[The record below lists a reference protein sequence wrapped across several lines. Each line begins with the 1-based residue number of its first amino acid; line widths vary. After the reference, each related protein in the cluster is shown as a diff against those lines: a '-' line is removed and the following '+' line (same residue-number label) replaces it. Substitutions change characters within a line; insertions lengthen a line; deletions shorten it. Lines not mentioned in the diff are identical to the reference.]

1 MGLAVRVVQ
10 TLENV
15 MKLFSSLLLVVLL
28 TPIAVAA
35 QTSPD
40 AVEIQKLLNQFL
52 AATADPAMHERFWAD
67 DLIYTRS
74 AGRRVSKADVL
85 RDVRS
90 APAPKPGD
98 PKTVFTS
105 EDVRIQ
111 QYGDTAVVAFQL
123 VGTTQTEFGQNVS
136 RNLNSGTFVKREG
149 KWQVVNWQ
157 STRMAK
163 TEEDSRKEVAASEAA
178 LFRALLEADTKR
190 LTSLIDQS
198 FVWTHGDGKPA
209 TRQQLIAALTEG
221 RLKYSKIENAKVT
234 YSISG
239 ETAIVRGEST
249 RQRSA
254 IPDKPGQAD
263 ATPITTFFTLTFVS
277 QGGPWRA
284 VAMHTSQN

>member
-1 MGLAVRVVQ
+1 
-10 TLENV
+10 
-15 MKLFSSLLLVVLL
+15 MKRLSHLLFFVLL
-28 TPIAVAA
+28 TPVALIA
-35 QTSPD
+35 QNTPD

-52 AATADPAMHERFWAD
+52 AATTDPAMHERFWAD

-98 PKTVFTS
+98 PRTVFTA
-105 EDVRIQ
+105 EDVRLQ
-111 QYGDTAVVAFQL
+111 QYGDTAIVAFQL
-123 VGTTQTEFGQNVS
+123 VGTTQTEYGQNIT
-136 RNLNSGTFVKREG
+136 RNLNSGTFVKRDG
-149 KWQVVNWQ
+149 RWQVVNWQ

-163 TEEDSRKEVAASEAA
+163 SEEDSKREVAASEAA

-190 LTSLIDQS
+190 LATLIDQS
-198 FVWTHGDGKPA
+198 FVWTHGDGRPA
-209 TRQQLIAALTEG
+209 SRQQLLIALSEG

-234 YSISG
+234 YSIAG

-249 RQRSA
+249 RQRSS
-254 IPDKPGQAD
+254 IPDKPGPGD

>member
-1 MGLAVRVVQ
+1 
-10 TLENV
+10 
-15 MKLFSSLLLVVLL
+15 MKLFSYLLLVMLL
-28 TPIAVAA
+28 MPIGVAA
-35 QTSPD
+35 QTTPD

-52 AATADPAMHERFWAD
+52 AATTDPAMHERFWAD

-74 AGRRVSKADVL
+74 AGRRVSKSDVL

-98 PKTVFTS
+98 PKTVFTA

-111 QYGDTAVVAFQL
+111 QYGDTAIVAFL
-123 VGTTQTEFGQNVS
+123 LIGTTQNDYGQNIS

-149 KWQVVNWQ
+149 KWQVVSWQ

-163 TEEDSRKEVAASEAA
+163 TEEDSKREVTASETA

-190 LTSLIDQS
+190 LAMLIDSS
-198 FVWTHGDGKPA
+198 FVWTHGDGRQA
-209 TRQQLIAALTEG
+209 TRQQLLTALTEG

-249 RQRSA
+249 RQRTA
-254 IPDKPGQAD
+254 IPDKPGPGD
-263 ATPITTFFTLTFVS
+263 AAPITSFFTLMLIS

>member
-1 MGLAVRVVQ
+1 
-10 TLENV
+10 

-28 TPIAVAA
+28 TPIAVVA
-35 QTSPD
+35 QTTPD

-52 AATADPAMHERFWAD
+52 AATTDPAMHERFWAD

-98 PKTVFTS
+98 PRTVFTA
-105 EDVRIQ
+105 EDVRLK
-111 QYGDTAVVAFQL
+111 QYGDTAIVAFQL
-123 VGTTQTEFGQNVS
+123 VGTTHAEYGQNIT
-136 RNLNSGTFVKREG
+136 RNLNSGTFVKRDG
-149 KWQVVNWQ
+149 RWQVVNWQ

-163 TEEDSRKEVAASEAA
+163 TEEDSKREVASSETA
-178 LFRALLEADTKR
+178 LFRALLDADTKR
-190 LTSLIDQS
+190 LATLIDQS
-198 FVWTHGDGKPA
+198 FVWTHGDGRPA
-209 TRQQLIAALTEG
+209 TRQQLLSALTEG

-234 YSISG
+234 YSITG

-263 ATPITTFFTLTFVS
+263 AAPMTTFFTLTLVS

-284 VAMHTSQN
+284 VAMHTSEN

>member
-1 MGLAVRVVQ
+1 MKRLI
-10 TLENV
+10 TL
-15 MKLFSSLLLVVLL
+15 FFVVLL
-28 TPIAVAA
+28 TPIALSA
-35 QTSPD
+35 QSNPD

-52 AATADPAMHERFWAD
+52 AATTDAVMHERFWAD

-98 PKTVFTS
+98 PKTVFTA

-111 QYGDTAVVAFQL
+111 QYGDTAIVAFKL
-123 VGTTQTEFGQNVS
+123 IGMTQTEHGQNTS
-136 RNLNSGTFVKREG
+136 RNLNSGTFVKRDG

-163 TEEDSRKEVAASEAA
+163 TEAESKQEVASSEAA

-190 LTSLIDQS
+190 LSSLLDSS
-198 FVWTHGDGKPA
+198 FVWTHGDGRPA
-209 TRQQLIAALTEG
+209 TRQQLISVLSDG

-254 IPDKPGQAD
+254 IPDKPGPGD
-263 ATPITTFFTLTFVS
+263 AAPITTFFTLTLVS